1 MKSLSGFT
9 IICLCLLLPVL
20 TGIVAADSPQYDKYV
35 SLHMNIDNGN
45 FTTNSTG
52 IYYGSASNLFPAQPG
67 FRAELVAANGSI
79 VKTFTVWD
87 PRVQYGDFRS
97 SDGQILGV
105 VDRRNSTDFVVTFP
119 FDRNVTGFMLYNPAG
134 GALLAS
140 VDLKPQIDSFF
151 ADYPNDPD
159 NPASFE
165 SKAPV
170 NVNPPRASLPGSD
183 ASMYG
188 QLWGI
193 LVIGSGAM
201 LLFAG
206 IFVYI
211 RYLRVRPKSVLIVD
225 DDQDI
230 IDVVDGLL
238 KIEGYTT
245 RTATSGGECLKQ
257 LASAVPD
264 LILLDIGM
272 EPMDG
277 WETIREIKKN
287 TATRGIPVI
296 MLTALRLTPKDVENY
311 AICIEDYVLKPVTRE
326 GLVDA
331 ITHVFGRR
339 QMIEEK
345 IAAAKRAG
353 IDRDKLCEHARLT
366 RVVDVNK
373 RLWDLLVRTYHL
385 DTDTPEPES
394 EIGIAI
400 KNAERKIRDQEHRL
414 KQIERSLGSG
424 ADQ

>member
-1 MKSLSGFT
+1 
-9 IICLCLLLPVL
+9 
-20 TGIVAADSPQYDKYV
+20 
-35 SLHMNIDNGN
+35 
-45 FTTNSTG
+45 
-52 IYYGSASNLFPAQPG
+52 
-67 FRAELVAANGSI
+67 
-79 VKTFTVWD
+79 
-87 PRVQYGDFRS
+87 
-97 SDGQILGV
+97 
-105 VDRRNSTDFVVTFP
+105 
-119 FDRNVTGFMLYNPAG
+119 
-134 GALLAS
+134 
-140 VDLKPQIDSFF
+140 
-151 ADYPNDPD
+151 
-159 NPASFE
+159 
-165 SKAPV
+165 
-170 NVNPPRASLPGSD
+170 
-183 ASMYG
+183 
-188 QLWGI
+188 
-193 LVIGSGAM
+193 
-201 LLFAG
+201 
-206 IFVYI
+206 
-211 RYLRVRPKSVLIVD
+211 
-225 DDQDI
+225 
-230 IDVVDGLL
+230 
-238 KIEGYTT
+238 
-245 RTATSGGECLKQ
+245 
-257 LASAVPD
+257 
-264 LILLDIGM
+264 M

-277 WETIREIKKN
+277 WETLREIKKN